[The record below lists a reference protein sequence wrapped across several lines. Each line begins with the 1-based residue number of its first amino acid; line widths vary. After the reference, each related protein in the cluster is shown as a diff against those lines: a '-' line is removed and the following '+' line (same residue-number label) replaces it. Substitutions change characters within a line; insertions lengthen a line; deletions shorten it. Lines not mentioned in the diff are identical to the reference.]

1 MKKIRWGLAA
11 GICAIA
17 VFYLTAGVIVA
28 FVILNAVAAQTNTA
42 ATLFDNWW
50 QTLIFVCD
58 LAFIIGL
65 CGSVAMFVLG
75 KVKGKSKNLQ
85 GGAE

>member
-1 MKKIRWGLAA
+1 MKKIRWGVAA

-17 VFYLTAGVIVA
+17 VFYLTAGIIVA

-50 QTLIFVCD
+50 QTLIFVSD
-58 LAFIIGL
+58 IVFVIGL
-65 CGSVAMFVLG
+65 CGSAVMFVLG
-75 KVKGKSKNLQ
+75 KLKGGSKDAA
-85 GGAE
+85 GGAR